1 MSINNI
7 ILTISIFF
15 TFWWTSVNIGRFAKN
30 QRIPSWNFIFMSI
43 GWTAIITHII
53 GIW

>member
-7 ILTISIFF
+7 ILTVSIFF
-15 TFWWTSVNIGRFAKN
+15 TFWWTSINIARFAKN
-30 QRIPSWNFIFMSI
+30 QSIPSNNFIFMSI